1 MKKSEREIKGTIPF
15 TTATKIIKY
24 QGINL
29 PKEIKDLYAENY
41 KTLIKEIKDDAN
53 RWRDVPCSWAGR
65 INIVKMTILP
75 KAINRFNAIPVKLP
89 MAIFTEL
96 KQKISQF
103 VWKHKR
109 HRIDKAI
116 LRKKNGAGGINLLD
130 FRLYYKPTVTKT
142 AWHEHKNRNNRPME
156 QDRKCREKPMH
167 RWAPYL

>member
-89 MAIFTEL
+89 MAVFTEL

-103 VWKHKR
+103 VWKHKK

-116 LRKKNGAGGINLLD
+116 LRKKNGAGGIKLCD
-130 FRLYYKPTVTKT
+130 FKLYYKGTVMKT
-142 AWHEHKNRNNRPME
+142 V
-156 QDRKCREKPMH
+156 
-167 RWAPYL
+167 